1 LLVAISVSF
10 YSKFGIYGEV
20 LKDKKEEVEDKATT
34 DRTLFVKSGRYNS

>member
-20 LKDKKEEVEDKATT
+20 LKDKKEEG
-34 DRTLFVKSGRYNS
+34 GRQGDNG